1 MPFVSSREPLILN
14 DEEVRYL
21 EKLVRSRNTK
31 AGISLRAKIILMS
44 NQGISDSSIARQ
56 LGISRHKVIRTI
68 SRVLKIGIQDGLN
81 DFPGTVYNGPIEQSD
96 RLILN
101 SEDDLS
107 KWYERTVENFVKNG
121 Q

>member
-81 DFPGTVYNGPIEQSD
+81 EL
-96 RLILN
+96 LIQDPQHVQV
-101 SEDDLS
+101 S
-107 KWYERTVENFVKNG
+107 G
-121 Q
+121 QVQRS